1 MILASFKVESLSDEI
16 TSIGGVSVN
25 QTVDNLC
32 NQNNS
37 GYELEYSDNEIFVT
51 FAWDG
56 TSTDMITTNYTVSAK
71 PHCVEINNSLVGG
84 RPDTRFRPKPTA

>member
-1 MILASFKVESLSDEI
+1 MILASFKVQDEQDEI
-16 TSIGGVSVN
+16 TSIGGEPIN
-25 QTVDNLC
+25 QTVSNLC
-32 NQNNS
+32 NTANS
-37 GYELEYSDNEIFVT
+37 GYELEYSDNLIFVT

-71 PHCVEINNSLVGG
+71 AHCVEINSSLVGG